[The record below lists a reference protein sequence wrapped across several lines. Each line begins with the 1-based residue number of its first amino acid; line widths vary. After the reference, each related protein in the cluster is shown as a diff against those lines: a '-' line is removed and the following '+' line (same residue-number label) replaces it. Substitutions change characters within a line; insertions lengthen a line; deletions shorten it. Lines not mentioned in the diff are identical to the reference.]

1 MIYSVAAAVMMAL
14 SLAGCRE
21 TPLIGPLAGQWQITH
36 MTDAEGHDVTVSDR
50 YYCFYRHTA
59 QLTAPGE
66 TKITANMTYDNPSL
80 SLEFAEDSPVFL
92 TDWGV
97 TPPPD
102 ATAET
107 RNWVEHYHIDRLD
120 NDHLVMTTAEG
131 ITITLRKY

>member
-66 TKITANMTYDNPSL
+66 TKITANMTYDNPSTEL
-80 SLEFAEDSPVFL
+80 N
-92 TDWGV
+92 TG
-97 TPPPD
+97 
-102 ATAET
+102 
-107 RNWVEHYHIDRLD
+107 
-120 NDHLVMTTAEG
+120 
-131 ITITLRKY
+131 